1 MHSKTPIV
9 FQIGNR
15 QSALGNELIGN
26 RHLALGNELMVRR
39 PRLLPL
45 LKGSNFGSV
54 GDVPLRPPE
63 RNSRPIK
70 GITPLGTL
78 KRAVAG
84 HVFKS
89 LLPPADWLRLIPN
102 RSSLRPFWHRVVVK
116 PGQANHPFICDCRFP
131 ISN

>member
-1 MHSKTPIV
+1 MHLETPIV

-15 QSALGNELIGN
+15 QSALGNVK
-26 RHLALGNELMVRR
+26 MVRR
-39 PRLLPL
+39 PRLLPF

-78 KRAVAG
+78 KR
-84 HVFKS
+84 
-89 LLPPADWLRLIPN
+89 LLLATFSN
-102 RSSLRPFWHRVVVK
+102 RSYRPLTGFVSFQTVRHFD
-116 PGQANHPFICDCRFP
+116 PFGTELL
-131 ISN
+131 